1 LKVFGGV
8 LNKLTTLSLSLL
20 LAGVLL
26 MMFACAKQDDA
37 STETKNSAD
46 VEAPVLAEDLD
57 HQLSRVPQRCMNSD
71 RCSLRHQHGLSERD
85 ALKQEWWLN
94 KPELFSALVQGAK
107 RFEEGMGR
115 GGSFRN
121 I

>member
-1 LKVFGGV
+1 
-8 LNKLTTLSLSLL
+8 
-20 LAGVLL
+20 
-26 MMFACAKQDDA
+26 
-37 STETKNSAD
+37 
-46 VEAPVLAEDLD
+46 
-57 HQLSRVPQRCMNSD
+57 MNSD